1 MKSYSNTRAYSY
13 LRFSTLEQQRG
24 DSFRRQTA
32 LADKYALQHGLI
44 LDTNLN
50 FKDAGISAFRGKN
63 ATDGQLGAFVIALEE
78 GIVPKG
84 SYLLVESLDR
94 ISRQTP
100 YKAQALLQNVILA
113 GAVVVTL
120 SDGRKYDLEALEKDP
135 TSLIMSVL
143 IFMRAHDESE
153 MKSKRLK
160 ALWSEKRSRALI
172 SKTPMTSSCPGWLE
186 LDPVTR
192 TFRPLPDRVKIVQRI
207 FDLTINGIG
216 QGVISQTLNKEG
228 VPTFGRGKFWYR
240 TYISKLLESP
250 AVTGVFI
257 PHVNSYTSG
266 KLERNSLDPI
276 KNYYPA
282 IIEPEI
288 VRQVDAMR
296 ASRQS
301 RRGRH
306 AVKPLNNLFGGL
318 GKCTLCGSTMTLT
331 NKGSGNIYF
340 VCTRAKA
347 GANCSY
353 RTIHYNKVETYFK
366 LGYRELLDNLP
377 DTSEDLTRI
386 QHNLKVLKIHLE
398 WVNESISNL
407 VEAIENRSGITIST
421 ALLERLGEL
430 EEDRD
435 STLLQ
440 QQEEFTKLER
450 VERNLVTFRI
460 DTLKSLLAKDVLE
473 KEKINAILRQIF
485 KAIHISIDKKFLEFE
500 WQHSATRTC
509 ISFVNESAISV
520 HKSSVIVGRLE
531 PMPLP
536 TIPKISLLDLA
547 KNALKEKREKDAL
560 LD

>member
-1 MKSYSNTRAYSY
+1 MKNYSNTRAYSY

-63 ATDGQLGAFVIALEE
+63 ATDGQFGAFVIALEE

-160 ALWSEKRSRALI
+160 AVWSEKRSRALI
-172 SKTPMTSSCPGWLE
+172 SKTPMTSACPGWLE
-186 LDPVTR
+186 LDQNTNS
-192 TFRPLPDRVKIVQRI
+192 FCLIPDRVIIVQRI

-216 QGVISQTLNKEG
+216 QGVIAQTFNKEG
-228 VPTFGRGKFWYR
+228 ISTFGRGKFWYR
-240 TYISKLLESP
+240 TYISKILENP
-250 AVTGVFI
+250 AVAGIFI
-257 PHVNSYTSG
+257 PHVNSYASG

-282 IIEPEI
+282 IIEPD
-288 VRQVDAMR
+288 VLRQVAAMR
-296 ASRQS
+296 CSKQS

-306 AVKPLNNLFGGL
+306 AVKPLNNIFGGL
-318 GKCTLCGSTMTLT
+318 GKCALCGSTMTVT

-407 VEAIENRSGITIST
+407 VEAIENRSAITIST

-473 KEKINAILRQIF
+473 KEKINAILRQMF
-485 KAIHISIDKKFLEFE
+485 KAIRISLDKKFLEFE

-509 ISFVNESAISV
+509 ISFVNESAIYV
-520 HKSSVIVGRLE
+520 HKSSVTVGRLE